1 VSSSHESNFWWVGIS
16 EIRRLARASI
26 YRRNRITGE
35 EMKTLLNEAQKFIA
49 LSLAILLILVV
60 VLSTGSPVADGR
72 PLAAVM
78 I

>member
-1 VSSSHESNFWWVGIS
+1 MSSSHESNFWWVGIS

-26 YRRNRITGE
+26 YSRNRITGE

>member
-1 VSSSHESNFWWVGIS
+1 
-16 EIRRLARASI
+16 
-26 YRRNRITGE
+26 
-35 EMKTLLNEAQKFIA
+35 MKTLLNEAQKFIA

-72 PLAAVM
+72 PQAAGM